1 MSCLGVHFALNADD
15 MAELRQTD
23 LHDEEALQNYLANLE
38 ARYLGEEG
46 GEHSA
51 ESAKAW
57 DAMNRLLTDGRLEYQ
72 NGEYPLNHTVIG
84 GEILIGG
91 GEDDTYIIISHGRNP
106 RGASIANGRNH
117 PDTEGL
123 KGLMQSLT
131 AHAVRQGPRTINGM
145 PGYEKISRWDG
156 NHYLLRWERESDHL
170 LVMMPFGTETF
181 DGTKRSQQEI
191 FAIWDTVLATLKP
204 VE

>member
-57 DAMNRLLTDGRLEYQ
+57 DAMHRLLTDGRLEYQ
-72 NGEYPLNHTVIG
+72 NGEYPLNHT
-84 GEILIGG
+84 GG
-91 GEDDTYIIISHGRNP
+91 GEDDTYIISLKTP
-106 RGASIANGRNH
+106 VQVQDIAQA
-117 PDTEGL
+117 
-123 KGLMQSLT
+123 LMTIDQEPSAAAILLSTRKHT
-131 AHAVRQGPRTINGM
+131 ATP
-145 PGYEKISRWDG
+145 
-156 NHYLLRWERESDHL
+156 
-170 LVMMPFGTETF
+170 
-181 DGTKRSQQEI
+181 
-191 FAIWDTVLATLKP
+191 
-204 VE
+204 

>member
-46 GEHSA
+46 GEHSV

-57 DAMNRLLTDGRLEYQ
+57 DAMHRLLTDGRLEYQ
-72 NGEYPLNHTVIG
+72 NGEYPLNHAVIG

-91 GEDDTYIIISHGRNP
+91 GEDDTYIISLKTP
-106 RGASIANGRNH
+106 AQVQDIAQA
-117 PDTEGL
+117 
-123 KGLMQSLT
+123 LMTIDEETLRRRYFALDEKAYGYPLSEDDCDYVWDWFQN
-131 AHAVRQGPRTINGM
+131 VRDFYQRAAAAN
-145 PGYEKISRWDG
+145 R
-156 NHYLLRWERESDHL
+156 H
-170 LVMMPFGTETF
+170 V
-181 DGTKRSQQEI
+181 I
-191 FAIWDTVLATLKP
+191 FTVDQ
-204 VE
+204 